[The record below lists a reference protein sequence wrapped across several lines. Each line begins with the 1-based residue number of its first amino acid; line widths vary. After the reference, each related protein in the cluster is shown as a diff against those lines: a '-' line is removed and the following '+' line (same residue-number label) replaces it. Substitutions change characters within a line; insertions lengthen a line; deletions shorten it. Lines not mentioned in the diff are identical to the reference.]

1 MNALIFFLLAF
12 LLKKYIFEMNSKEGT
27 PMANLYV
34 NDGKPKCIDTIVEQI
49 KKPAMVTYIMDH
61 GSSIF
66 HTHEYCYLS
75 YLQLDLAG
83 KVLPQSSLFD
93 ISTMDYVPVAKASAQ
108 MLEAARCYL
117 QDRAEYLGCL
127 N

>member
-27 PMANLYV
+27 PMANLYA

-93 ISTMDYVPVAKASAQ
+93 INTMEYVLPAKVSDQMVLAAQ
-108 MLEAARCYL
+108 CYL
-117 QDRAEYLGCL
+117 QDRAAYLGCL